1 MPSSVYDSAFEHVRS
16 MWIRSVL
23 FVTQPVFQRLMPD
36 PYTQA
41 GNVRVDAKPAH
52 ASRITMTEIISPAQC
67 NIKVIKIKPPYKFKF
82 DNMFI

>member
-1 MPSSVYDSAFEHVRS
+1 MPSSAYDSAFEHVRQ

-67 NIKVIKIKPPYKFKF
+67 NIKVMIQKILFKKRTR
-82 DNMFI
+82 I